1 MKNILRIL
9 HYIKNYK
16 KYVFANILF
25 NLLYVFFSLFS
36 IVMIIPFV
44 SVLFGLVSSP
54 KVCPE
59 FSLNKQVIIDYFSYY
74 INYYKDSQG
83 FFTCLIYICGA
94 FLVLSFLSNLCR
106 YLGMFFLS
114 PIRNGVIK
122 DLRNDI
128 YKKITILPI
137 SFFSNQRRGDILSR
151 MTSDL
156 ADIEWSVMTSLQM
169 FVKDPLMIIIYS
181 CALFVASWKFVLLI
195 LLILPIPLFLIK
207 KVGESLTRNSIKGQ
221 QKMGDL
227 LSYSEEA
234 LSTIKVTKSLNAE
247 KTIENRFFKHNKIF
261 TTIKTKVIAR
271 QELASPL
278 TEFFSI
284 MMLSLVVIGGGLLV
298 LKHQMHPSVLIAFT
312 LIFSRIIS
320 PSKELI
326 TAYYN
331 FKKGES
337 SAKRVYEIL
346 NASEKIVEKQDAI
359 EMKYF
364 QKEIKFENVGFE
376 YNTKEDSFSLQEIN
390 LTIKKGEVVAFV
402 GSSGA
407 GKSTLF
413 DLIPRFADVSQGK
426 ITIDGIDIRDFN
438 INSLRKNIGLVTQE
452 SVLFNNTIIGNIAF
466 GSDREVNID
475 EVIEAAKIANVDEFV
490 SKLPNG
496 YYTNIGDRGLSLS
509 GGERQRLCIARTIF
523 RNPKI
528 LLLDEATS
536 ALDTENE
543 SLVSQAI
550 KNMMKNRTLLII
562 AHRLSTIVNSDKI
575 VVLDKGRIVEVGNH
589 QTLLE
594 KNGYYTKLVKIQ
606 KI

>member
-1 MKNILRIL
+1 
-9 HYIKNYK
+9 
-16 KYVFANILF
+16 
-25 NLLYVFFSLFS
+25 
-36 IVMIIPFV
+36 
-44 SVLFGLVSSP
+44 
-54 KVCPE
+54 
-59 FSLNKQVIIDYFSYY
+59 
-74 INYYKDSQG
+74 
-83 FFTCLIYICGA
+83 
-94 FLVLSFLSNLCR
+94 
-106 YLGMFFLS
+106 
-114 PIRNGVIK
+114 
-122 DLRNDI
+122 
-128 YKKITILPI
+128 
-137 SFFSNQRRGDILSR
+137 

-195 LLILPIPLFLIK
+195 MLILPIPLFLIK

-359 EMKYF
+359 EMKDF

-376 YNTKEDSFSLQEIN
+376 YNTNEDSFSLQEIN